1 MIEAIRAIGEYALQ
15 KEGKQLEDPVAIIV
29 EDPASSP
36 TYKHILA
43 VIINKR
49 ENGFEFG
56 GVRHEEYTKEKIGQY
71 LYKRGSSKG
80 SDLTPTSRITE
91 VQKTFTNKMLLW
103 FKNALKNK
111 DLELNEED
119 TEFISNL

>member
-1 MIEAIRAIGEYALQ
+1 MICVIEAIREIGEYALL
-15 KEGKQLEDPVAIIV
+15 KEGKRLEDPVDIIV

-36 TYKHILA
+36 AYKHILA
-43 VIINKR
+43 VIINK
-49 ENGFEFG
+49 NGNVFEFG

-91 VQKTFTNKMLLW
+91 VQKTKHNLW
-103 FKNALKNK
+103 
-111 DLELNEED
+111 
-119 TEFISNL
+119 